1 MQSPFR
7 EDPVQDMTGGELTVI
22 LPVRNEAETLPQ
34 LLADLA
40 AQSRQPTEV
49 IVVDD
54 TSEDGTRAAVE
65 SKPWPFPCRVL
76 DNPGQGKKAGLS
88 AGIQACQTAWAIQVD
103 ADTRVGPQA
112 LAAVSESLTQHG
124 DRWDMALLP
133 LRLAFDAQLAPAEID
148 NSKRWTL
155 AMQGWAITAVDQACR
170 HGQRRGWAW
179 RTSAARPTAP
189 GPAQRG

>member
-1 MQSPFR
+1 MTVLLVLAALFLTAHLVQVFRWHRGMRSPFR

-54 TSEDGTRAAVE
+54 ASEDGTRAGVE
-65 SKPWPFPCRVL
+65 STPWPFPYRVL

-88 AGIQACQTAWAIQVD
+88 AGI
-103 ADTRVGPQA
+103 
-112 LAAVSESLTQHG
+112 
-124 DRWDMALLP
+124 
-133 LRLAFDAQLAPAEID
+133 
-148 NSKRWTL
+148 
-155 AMQGWAITAVDQACR
+155 
-170 HGQRRGWAW
+170 
-179 RTSAARPTAP
+179 
-189 GPAQRG
+189 